1 MKDTELA
8 MSAFKSEGALL
19 STARFFVCPITWDGK
34 DVLVVFETS
43 GRVTSGLKEL
53 IRMDKNP
60 RHNKKPGFI
69 KHIIQN
75 NGKSGGLDDG
85 TSDRPGF
92 QSYVSPQDFQ
102 RRPGASANPNAT
114 ASWRAS
120 SGSLCWRQL
129 LRFWRPTS
137 LAPCPS
143 TSLERIF
150 DLQDIGPWQA
160 GQPVS
165 KVQKFRKHRG
175 GRAKKGLRLVLYSLR
190 LWESWFLSK
199 KHEQLGLR
207 MPKKCQKV
215 SFFVK
220 KPGFD

>member
-1 MKDTELA
+1 MQ
-8 MSAFKSEGALL
+8 
-19 STARFFVCPITWDGK
+19 STTAG
-34 DVLVVFETS
+34 
-43 GRVTSGLKEL
+43 
-53 IRMDKNP
+53 DK
-60 RHNKKPGFI
+60 
-69 KHIIQN
+69 
-75 NGKSGGLDDG
+75 GLDDG
-85 TSDRPGF
+85 TSDRFCF

>member
-1 MKDTELA
+1 MVKTFWWSSKRAVVWHPVWKTMRNQETP
-8 MSAFKSEGALL
+8 S
-19 STARFFVCPITWDGK
+19 PY
-34 DVLVVFETS
+34 LVPQMT
-43 GRVTSGLKEL
+43 TTKL
-53 IRMDKNP
+53 
-60 RHNKKPGFI
+60 
-69 KHIIQN
+69 IQN

-85 TSDRPGF
+85 TSDSSGF

-175 GRAKKGLRLVLYSLR
+175 GRARKGLRLVLYSLR